1 MPPPSTRLNSV
12 NPVSILEM
20 FSVLISVIGFA
31 AESGTACDSVRDVR
45 PGAAVRDDAEGR
57 ASWNSSM
64 VPHWPHSGQRTSLP
78 YRRQYGYFGTIV
90 FGDIKG
96 VLVRDDGEIT
106 VSGFE
111 RLTDMKE

>member
-64 VPHWPHSGQRTSLP
+64 VPHWPHSGQRPSHFGPLQPHSEHTNCEDVFAISP
-78 YRRQYGYFGTIV
+78 TIRIFWDNRFRRY
-90 FGDIKG
+90 
-96 VLVRDDGEIT
+96 
-106 VSGFE
+106 
-111 RLTDMKE
+111 

>member
-1 MPPPSTRLNSV
+1 MEFLDGATGRIQGSGPA
-12 NPVSILEM
+12 
-20 FSVLISVIGFA
+20 ISA
-31 AESGTACDSVRDVR
+31 R
-45 PGAAVRDDAEGR
+45 
-57 ASWNSSM
+57 SSRIRNI
-64 VPHWPHSGQRTSLP
+64 QIARTSLP

-96 VLVRDDGEIT
+96 VLVRDNGEIT

>member
-1 MPPPSTRLNSV
+1 MEFLDGAPL
-12 NPVSILEM
+12 
-20 FSVLISVIGFA
+20 A
-31 AESGTACDSVRDVR
+31 AFRAAAQPFRPAPAAFGTYKIA
-45 PGAAVRDDAEGR
+45 
-57 ASWNSSM
+57 
-64 VPHWPHSGQRTSLP
+64 RTSLP

>member
-1 MPPPSTRLNSV
+1 MEFLDGAPLAAFRAAAQPG
-12 NPVSILEM
+12 
-20 FSVLISVIGFA
+20 ISA
-31 AESGTACDSVRDVR
+31 R
-45 PGAAVRDDAEGR
+45 
-57 ASWNSSM
+57 SSRIRNI
-64 VPHWPHSGQRTSLP
+64 QIARTSLP

>member
-57 ASWNSSM
+57 AS
-64 VPHWPHSGQRTSLP
+64 LP